1 MDTSTRL
8 PREVMLAGDAAKAL
22 GVGVQ
27 TLHYYEREG
36 LIPPPSRS
44 ASGYRLYTQA
54 ELERVRF
61 VRKAQALGLPL
72 HEVKDILH
80 LAEQGRSPCGRV
92 QVALVEKFREV
103 NERLRELES
112 FRDEL
117 ATLIQQATVLR
128 DTGVAPRVCAI
139 VEEVHPRN
147 ARGTDTPL
155 GRRHRR
161 TRSVQR

>member
-27 TLHYYEREG
+27 TLHYYERKG

-44 ASGYRLYTQA
+44 ASGYRLYTPDQV
-54 ELERVRF
+54 ERVRF
-61 VRKAQALGLPL
+61 IRKAQALGLPL
-72 HEVKDILH
+72 HEVKDILR

-92 QVALVEKFREV
+92 QAALVETFREV

-117 ATLIQQATVLR
+117 ATLIQGAPALR
-128 DTGVAPRVCAI
+128 DTGVSPQVCAI
-139 VEEVHPRN
+139 VEEAHLRK
-147 ARGTDTPL
+147 ARGTHTPL
-155 GRRHRR
+155 RRHRQR
-161 TRSVQR
+161 TRSVSR